1 MMGRYFLVFIF
12 LLAFSSPLQ
21 AKIVDRIVAV
31 VDGQVITLSALE
43 EFLGA
48 RQARMGKG
56 NSGGNIKKVRRQALE
71 QLIERKILLQEAGD
85 RKIKIRAERVD
96 RRLEAIRKRFA
107 SEKEFRQALRKENL
121 TETDLRKRIKE
132 DLMISVLMDREVRSK
147 VRVGKEEIKQFY
159 EKNKTMFK
167 EPGEVELG
175 HIFIKVKK
183 GATWEEAGQ
192 KGKDI
197 LKQLREGADFSLL
210 AKKYSD
216 GPNAKKGGK
225 LGFLRLGELNP
236 EFEQAVSGLKVGE
249 ISALIKMGDGFHII
263 KLEGRKDA
271 RQMELS
277 EVKSRIESLIFANK
291 AEKRYREWIK
301 ELKKKHYIEIK

>member
-12 LLAFSSPLQ
+12 FLAFSSPLQ

-56 NSGGNIKKVRRQALE
+56 NTGGDIKKARRQALE
-71 QLIERKILLQEAGD
+71 QLIERKILLQEAKS

-121 TETDLRKRIKE
+121 TETGLRKRIKE

-147 VRVGKEEIKQFY
+147 VRVGKEEVKQFY
-159 EKNKTMFK
+159 EKNKAMFK

-183 GATWEEAGQ
+183 GATWV
-192 KGKDI
+192 

-236 EFEQAVSGLKVGE
+236 EFEQAISGLKVGE

-277 EVKSRIESLIFANK
+277 EVRSRIESLVFANK
-291 AEKRYREWIK
+291 AEKRYQEWIK